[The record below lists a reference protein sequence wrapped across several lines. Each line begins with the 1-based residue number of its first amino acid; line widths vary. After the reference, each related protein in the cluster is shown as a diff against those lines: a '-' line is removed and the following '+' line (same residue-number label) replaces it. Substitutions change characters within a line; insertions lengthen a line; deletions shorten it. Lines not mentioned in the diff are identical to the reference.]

1 MSYMKYYRDLVAE
14 GERNEAYRRA
24 IHAVVKPGDSVLDVG
39 SGLGTFSFFAA
50 DAGASVV
57 WAVDVDPVVHV
68 AKAIGRL
75 NGYDDRVEF
84 IRGWLPDVELP
95 GKADVIIFEDFSTHF
110 LGGREF
116 RLLRAVHERHAAP
129 GVRTVAQ
136 AGELRA
142 APVSSAALYG
152 QVAPF
157 GAAETAFGI
166 DWSPSRE
173 YVTNTP
179 HRIVI
184 DPAALLAEGRSV
196 GTVRLDEP
204 PEPESAFGSA
214 AWTSE
219 RDAAVHGLAY
229 WFDLDVGGQQRLSN
243 APGVASGSW
252 GHLFLPIDP
261 PLEVRAGSQIRAT
274 VGWTTRADGAPGWL
288 VWEVEVGEEQRTG
301 HSFRSRPASLA
312 DVAEGSPD
320 SVPSLDRH
328 GELELKVL
336 ALTDGTRSIR
346 DIAGEM
352 AAERGD
358 LTQAEA
364 ERLVAEAL
372 RHKIRV
378 GHGLA
383 AAAERGGP

>member
-1 MSYMKYYRDLVAE
+1 
-14 GERNEAYRRA
+14 
-24 IHAVVKPGDSVLDVG
+24 
-39 SGLGTFSFFAA
+39 
-50 DAGASVV
+50 
-57 WAVDVDPVVHV
+57 
-68 AKAIGRL
+68 
-75 NGYDDRVEF
+75 
-84 IRGWLPDVELP
+84 
-95 GKADVIIFEDFSTHF
+95 
-110 LGGREF
+110 
-116 RLLRAVHERHAAP
+116 
-129 GVRTVAQ
+129 
-136 AGELRA
+136 
-142 APVSSAALYG
+142 VSSDALYA

-173 YVTNTP
+173 YVVNAP
-179 HRIVI
+179 LKVAI
-184 DPAALLAEGRSV
+184 DPAALLAQGQSV
-196 GTVRLDEP
+196 GTVRLDKP

-214 AWTSE
+214 AWSSE

-229 WFDLDVGGQQRLSN
+229 WFDLELGGRQRLSN
-243 APGVASGSW
+243 APGVEPAPW

-261 PLEVRAGSQIRAT
+261 PLDVRAGSEIRAK
-274 VGWTTRADGAPGWL
+274 VGWTARADGAPVWL
-288 VWEVEVGEEQRTG
+288 VWEVEVGEEHRSG
-301 HSFRSRPASLA
+301 HSFRSSPASLA
-312 DVAEGSPD
+312 DVTEGSPD

-364 ERLVAEAL
+364 ERLVAQVL